1 MRSRRFIIAI
11 ALSAAAN
18 GFLTSPA
25 QAFFGFGSDDTG
37 KIGLDLNRGYD
48 VNTVTTVSGKVIS
61 SPHKVDN
68 EQVVAEIRSGNEIV
82 SLTVGPS
89 GYWDK
94 NGIPLRAND
103 DISAK
108 GSRAQGKDGK
118 TYVLTQKLS
127 NRTTGKQ
134 IVLRNDKG
142 EPAWTGAD
150 MSNSMRS
157 GSSSGGSGMMRG
169 GGGMMRSGGGGGMMR
184 R

>member
-1 MRSRRFIIAI
+1 MRSRRFILAVV
-11 ALSAAAN
+11 LSAAAN
-18 GFLTSPA
+18 GFLTGPA
-25 QAFFGFGSDDTG
+25 QAFFGFGSDGTE

-48 VNTVTTVSGKVIS
+48 VNTVTTVSGQVVS
-61 SPHKVDN
+61 LPHKVGN
-68 EQVVAEIRSGNEIV
+68 EQVITEIRSGNEIV
-82 SLTVGPS
+82 SLSVGPS

-94 NGIPLRAND
+94 NGIPLRTND
-103 DISAK
+103 EVSAK
-108 GSRAQGKDGK
+108 GSKAQGKDGK

-150 MSNSMRS
+150 VGNSMRS
-157 GSSSGGSGMMRG
+157 GSDSGGSGMMRG